1 MRELYIGREE
11 AEGEEGNKYRFDY
24 YILIDQVTV
33 EGDFFCESY
42 GIKILSPDT
51 REAAE
56 IPNITVSISRIDD
69 LAERMLRNGV
79 SPVTARDV
87 VEDWL

>member
-1 MRELYIGREE
+1 MREWYIGRKE
-11 AEGEEGNKYRFDY
+11 AEGEEGDKYRFDY

-69 LAERMLRNGV
+69 LA
-79 SPVTARDV
+79 
-87 VEDWL
+87 